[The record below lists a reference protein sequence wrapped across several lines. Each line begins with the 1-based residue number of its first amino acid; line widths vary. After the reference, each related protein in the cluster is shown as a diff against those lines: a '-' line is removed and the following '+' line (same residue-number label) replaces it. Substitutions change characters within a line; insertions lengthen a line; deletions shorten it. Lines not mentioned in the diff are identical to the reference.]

1 MYYDLRDQEL
11 TVKRCSVL
19 NLPEVRDSRGN
30 LAFIESGINIPFE
43 IKRVYFLYDIPSNAV
58 RGGHAHRKLEQLIV
72 SLSGSFNIRLDDGQ
86 SEQNILLN
94 NPSKGLLLQTG
105 VWRELNSFSSG
116 ATALVLASTQYDS
129 KEYIRDYDEFLAFSS
144 ELKSES

>member
-11 TVKRCSVL
+11 TVKLCSVL

-94 NPSKGLLLQTG
+94 
-105 VWRELNSFSSG
+105 
-116 ATALVLASTQYDS
+116 STYD
-129 KEYIRDYDEFLAFSS
+129 
-144 ELKSES
+144 